1 MSKSNKFGVFQ
12 PKHQSVKLGFQQ
24 QVGFPKS
31 VELRLEMSY
40 FQTQFPTSIYQSYQH
55 MQICHKHMI
64 LTPKMQFMSIKMI
77 FYEEQQEHHMTFKMV
92 FLLKIAQKHT
102 LIRF

>member
-1 MSKSNKFGVFQ
+1 MSKFNKFGVFQ

-40 FQTQFPTSIYQSYQH
+40 FQIQFPTSIYQSYQH

-64 LTPKMQFMSIKMI
+64 LISKMQFMSLKMI
-77 FYEEQQEHHMTFKMV
+77 FNEEHHMTLKMV

-102 LIRF
+102 LLRI